1 MVEAGLVLTRSQA
14 RMLIKQGDVFCND
27 KLVKKPGQLVSESDS
42 IEIKSDNLYVSRGA
56 YKLKKALE
64 EFKLDLTG
72 KVVMDCGA
80 STGGFT
86 QVSLEN
92 GASKIYALD
101 VGHNQLANILKDD
114 KRVINQ
120 EGINLKYEFNL
131 PEKCDVFVMDISFIS
146 IMLVIQNI
154 VKNLKDQ
161 GEGILLIKPQFEVG
175 REKIQKNGLVKI
187 EDSKKCS
194 IEVSDWL
201 KQHFSYVSSVI
212 ESPVKGKTGNTEYL
226 VYLKL

>member
-42 IEIKSDNLYVSRGA
+42 IEIKSDDLYVSRGA
-56 YKLKKALE
+56 YKLKKALD

-86 QVSLEN
+86 QVSLDN
-92 GASKIYALD
+92 GALKVYALD
-101 VGHNQLANILKDD
+101 VGHYQLASILRNDE
-114 KRVINQ
+114 RVINN
-120 EGINLKYEFNL
+120 EGINLKYPFEL
-131 PEKCDVFVMDISFIS
+131 DVLCDVFVMDISFIS
-146 IMLVIQNI
+146 IKLVIPNI

-187 EDSKKCS
+187 EDAKKSS

-201 KQHFSYVSSVI
+201 KQHFSYVSSII

-226 VYLKL
+226 VHVKL